1 MFTGI
6 VEELGEVKNI
16 QRRSKAIIL
25 TIKAEKVLEDIQLGD
40 SIATNGVCLTV
51 TDFNDR
57 QFEVDVTPETM
68 RKSSL
73 GNLSIKD
80 QVNLERALKL
90 SDRLGGHLVSGHIDG
105 TGKISAKRQED
116 NAVLITITPKPELL
130 KYIIAEGSITVD
142 GISLTVA
149 QLDDNSFTVSIIPH
163 TNQITTLSHKKVGD
177 VVNLETDMIGKYV
190 ERMMEFEEEHENSD
204 IDIKKLRDN
213 GFLLA

>member
-51 TDFNDR
+51 TDFNER

-80 QVNLERALKL
+80 EVNLERALKL

-177 VVNLETDMIGKYV
+177 IVNLETDMIGKYV
-190 ERMMEFEEEHENSD
+190 ERMMEFENEHENND
-204 IDIKKLRDN
+204 LDIKTLRDN

>member
-90 SDRLGGHLVSGHIDG
+90 NDRLGGHLVSGHIDG
-105 TGKISAKRQED
+105 TGKISTKRQED
-116 NAVLITITPKPELL
+116 NAVLITITPEPELL
-130 KYIIAEGSITVD
+130 KYIISEGSITVD

-149 QLDDNSFTVSIIPH
+149 QLDEKSFTVSIIPH